1 MEFEVQT
8 TIAPIVGMTSIL
20 SDVISKKYDSINDL
34 NSIKVNAEE
43 ENYEDINPVIDS
55 MIEDENNHIGKLQQ
69 LIDLLN
75 GSEDD
80 IAEGKAETIELIDN
94 PEIMESM
101 KMGKKLKLNENFD
114 NVIDDVQ
121 AVADPVFVG
130 ANEEHDENKK
140 KYEDAIKENE
150 KKAKE
155 TIPKEGETGKKVTSK
170 GLKSMK
176 LSEELFEDLD
186 WNSADDLR
194 SAVYNALSEIM
205 YEFTAK
211 RDIIVNESD
220 MNQAYEWFTSH
231 FFLDDGSFNES
242 YGKKKFEEGYYVNP
256 KDPIDIFK
264 YYLTKAMLDIE
275 FKRKLNPSKQDLI
288 NAFEEWLDGYEF
300 DDDSFDES
308 LKEDLAK
315 GLSRPM
321 TPQENLCVNKMR
333 VALFGAVDALNEY
346 EMKYGESLDP
356 DLIKWT
362 FNSVLSK
369 FLNESLN
376 ESFVQEW
383 WGQTEEDPREF
394 ARKFGLKVT
403 PVKRKGDETLY
414 VFRGSKEDI
423 ERARKAGYFYSLD
436 YGEDAGHS
444 SDLNESLQVGIA
456 KEQIQRFTE
465 GKMPKNWSV
474 DNYLTKL
481 TEKKHITHKEAR
493 SLKEWYNTRTK
504 LNESFDW
511 KKSSGNGYLYGYDGS
526 VYTGVVQP
534 NGHSY
539 ILERTFSGNDK
550 VIWTKDF
557 NSVEEGRKAVDFVRD
572 KLSKRPLGQKDYEAI
587 EEADKEL
594 AQW

>member
-194 SAVYNALSEIM
+194 SAVYNALAQIM
-205 YEFTAK
+205 FEFTAK
-211 RDIIVNESD
+211 RDAMIDQSNMD
-220 MNQAYEWFTSH
+220 KAYEWFSTH
-231 FFLDDGSFNES
+231 FFLEDGSFN
-242 YGKKKFEEGYYVNP
+242 
-256 KDPIDIFK
+256 
-264 YYLTKAMLDIE
+264 
-275 FKRKLNPSKQDLI
+275 
-288 NAFEEWLDGYEF
+288 
-300 DDDSFDES
+300 ES
-308 LKEDLAK
+308 LKEDLAP
-315 GLSRPM
+315 GLSRKM
-321 TPQENLCVNKMR
+321 TPQENICVNDIR
-333 VALFGAVDALNEY
+333 VALFRASDAILDY
-346 EMKYGESLDP
+346 ENKTGEQLDP
-356 DLIKWT
+356 EMIKYA
-362 FNSVLSK
+362 FNSVLQK
-369 FLNESLN
+369 ILGTELKESLN

-383 WGQTEEDPREF
+383 WGQTDEDPREF
-394 ARKFGLKVT
+394 ARKFGLKIT
-403 PVKRKGDETLY
+403 PIKRNGDETLY

-444 SDLNESLQVGIA
+444 SDLNESLQVSIA

-481 TEKKHITHKEAR
+481 TEKKHITQKEAK
-493 SLKEWYNTRTK
+493 SLKEWYNGK
-504 LNESFDW
+504 
-511 KKSSGNGYLYGYDGS
+511 
-526 VYTGVVQP
+526 Q
-534 NGHSY
+534 
-539 ILERTFSGNDK
+539 
-550 VIWTKDF
+550 
-557 NSVEEGRKAVDFVRD
+557 
-572 KLSKRPLGQKDYEAI
+572 KR
-587 EEADKEL
+587 
-594 AQW
+594 

>member
-101 KMGKKLKLNENFD
+101 KMGKKLILNENFD

-150 KKAKE
+150 KEAKE

-194 SAVYNALSEIM
+194 SAVYNALAEIM

-211 RDIIVNESD
+211 RDIVVNASD
-220 MNQAYEWFTSH
+220 MDKAYEWFSTH
-231 FFLDDGSFNES
+231 FFLDDGSFN
-242 YGKKKFEEGYYVNP
+242 
-256 KDPIDIFK
+256 
-264 YYLTKAMLDIE
+264 
-275 FKRKLNPSKQDLI
+275 
-288 NAFEEWLDGYEF
+288 
-300 DDDSFDES
+300 ES

-321 TPQENLCVNKMR
+321 TPQENLCVNNMR

-394 ARKFGLKVT
+394 ARKFGLKIT
-403 PVKRKGDETLY
+403 PVNRKGDETLY

-481 TEKKHITHKEAR
+481 TEKKHITQKEAK
-493 SLKEWYNTRTK
+493 SLKEWYNGK
-504 LNESFDW
+504 
-511 KKSSGNGYLYGYDGS
+511 
-526 VYTGVVQP
+526 Q
-534 NGHSY
+534 
-539 ILERTFSGNDK
+539 
-550 VIWTKDF
+550 
-557 NSVEEGRKAVDFVRD
+557 
-572 KLSKRPLGQKDYEAI
+572 KR
-587 EEADKEL
+587 
-594 AQW
+594 